1 MNLRVLV
8 LNFNY
13 EPLNVCQLK
22 RAIVLLLKKKAEVL
36 EYDSIKIHSEKQIFE
51 APSIIKLL
59 YLVKKPRTVV
69 KLSRHSILA
78 RDNFS
83 CQYCGK
89 KSEDL
94 TIDHIIPKRL
104 GGKKVWENL
113 VSACKKCNAK
123 KADKT
128 LKQANMHLI
137 KKPKAITFLPL
148 YSLSK
153 DLSLANYEKWKKYL

>member
-1 MNLRVLV
+1 MNRRVLV

-13 EPLNVCQLK
+13 EPLNICQLK
-22 RAIVLLLKKKAEVL
+22 RAIILLLKEKAEVV
-36 EYDSIKIHSEKQIFE
+36 EYDSIKVHSEKQIFE

-69 KLSRHSILA
+69 KLSRRSILA

-89 KSEDL
+89 KSEYL

-104 GGKKVWENL
+104 GGKSSWENL
-113 VSACKKCNAK
+113 VSACRKCNAK

-128 LKQANMHLI
+128 LEQANMHLI
-137 KKPKAITFLPL
+137 KIPRAITFLPL
-148 YSLSK
+148 YSLSR
-153 DLSLANYEKWKKYL
+153 DLSLANYEQWKKYL